1 MNNTMKMGKCGCISS
16 NIWVVKGDTR
26 SQIVTISVPRMEG
39 RVDLSN
45 LAWYIKIENAAKVTD
60 IRRPEAGSVLIS
72 DDTITFDWLIC
83 GIATAFVG
91 TTRFA
96 VEGVD
101 ETVDGHP
108 IVWRSAPGAIYVGEN
123 LDAEISSESEA
134 DLSNLQKLIVYVNG
148 ELDNVIAAGK
158 AAAESANAAASTN
171 QNIKDAESK
180 RVSAENARVDAEN
193 KRVSAEDARV
203 AAETSRANAEAL
215 RQSTFEANETNRQA
229 AFDSAETQRAS
240 EWSEIKTDVESSV
253 GSAVASAS
261 AAAKNANAAA
271 DSANRAAERAN
282 AITEKSV
289 RYDTA
294 QTLSVAQKAQ
304 ARQNIGIYS
313 VTQSEY
319 DSLTDTSGIYII
331 VEG

>member
-39 RVDLSN
+39 GVDLSN

-60 IRRPEAGSVLIS
+60 ICRPEAGSVVVN
-72 DDTITFDWLIC
+72 DETIAFDWLIC

-91 TTRFA
+91 TTHFA
-96 VEGVD
+96 VEGVN
-101 ETVDGHP
+101 ETVEGHP

-148 ELDNVIAAGK
+148 ELDNVVAAGK
-158 AAAESANAAASTN
+158 AAAESASAAASTN

-180 RVSAENARVDAEN
+180 RVSAENARVDAE
-193 KRVSAEDARV
+193 
-203 AAETSRANAEAL
+203 
-215 RQSTFEANETNRQA
+215 
-229 AFDSAETQRAS
+229 TQRAS
-240 EWSEIKTDVESSV
+240 EWAEIKSDVESSV
-253 GSAVASAS
+253 GSAVAAAS
-261 AAAKNANAAA
+261 AAEKNANAAA
-271 DSANRAAERAN
+271 DSANSAAERAN

-319 DSLTDTSGIYII
+319 DNLTDTSGIYII
-331 VEG
+331 VES